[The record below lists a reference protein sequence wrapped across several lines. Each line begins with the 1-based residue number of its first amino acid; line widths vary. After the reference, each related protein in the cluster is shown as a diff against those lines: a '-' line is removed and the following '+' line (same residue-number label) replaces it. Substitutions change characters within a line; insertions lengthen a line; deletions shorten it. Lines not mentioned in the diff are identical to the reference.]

1 MAWRMKGTYV
11 ASCSCLQ
18 VCPCAFDGP
27 PTGPEGV
34 CRGSAV
40 FHIAEGN
47 LNDVDLSGVN
57 LGLLVHFPSNLT
69 AGNITVGLVVDEDAS
84 DEQTRA
90 IDAIIRGQEGGP
102 FGDLAALF
110 GEVRGPDRARV
121 TFTPGDKPSITIGD
135 RADIRVEP
143 YVGPDGSPSVVR
155 NAFFGF
161 APEFKVGRSFGRSDD
176 ALGVAFDPVYG
187 ETADYDYTSE
197 TTDIHPRG

>member
-34 CRGSAV
+34 CRGMAV

-47 LNDVDLSGVN
+47 LNDVDLSGVD
-57 LGLLVHFPSNLT
+57 LGLFIHLPSNIT
-69 AGNITVGLVVDEDAS
+69 AGNWTLGLVVDESAS
-84 DEQTRA
+84 DDQTRA

-102 FGDLAALF
+102 FGDLSALF

-121 TFTPGDKPSITIGD
+121 TYTASDQPRATIGD
-135 RADIRVEP
+135 LSDIRVEP
-143 YVGPDGSPSVVR
+143 YVGPDGSASVVR

-161 APEFKVGRSFGRSDD
+161 APEFKIGKGSGRSVD
-176 ALGVAFDPVYG
+176 ALGVSFEPVYG